1 MKIST
6 DINCFYK
13 VYSEKETVKMLAD
26 AGFEA
31 IDYTF
36 MDEKYYGG
44 EISDSEC
51 RKYYADLKKYAEDKG
66 VYFNQ
71 SHAPCPS
78 GSTDTTENDR
88 LFNNIVRSMRN
99 ASYLGIKTIVVHGM
113 DYLNHNV
120 DGGAQRLFELN
131 MNFYTRLKPY
141 CEEYGIQVALEN
153 LPQTK
158 SFAFGEKVV
167 DSVCASPEDFIRYLD
182 SLDSEWF
189 TACLDIGHAMITGHN
204 LESFIHA
211 LGKERLTALHV
222 HDNNGLRDWHTL
234 PYHGGMA
241 DWDKIM
247 KALRDIGYTGDLTF
261 EAGNYLKS
269 SLKELY
275 PAGAEMMVTVGKYLR
290 GIYLD

>member
-131 MNFYTRLKPY
+131 MDFYTRLKPY
-141 CEEYGIQVALEN
+141 CEEYGIRVALEN

-167 DSVCASPEDFIRYLD
+167 DSVCSSPEEFIRYLD
-182 SLDSEWF
+182 ALDSEWF

-204 LESFIHA
+204 PENFIRT
-211 LGKERLTALHV
+211 LGKVRLTALHV

-234 PYHGGMA
+234 PYCGGMA

-247 KALRDIGYTGDLTF
+247 KALRDIGYAGNLTF

-269 SLKELY
+269 LPKELY
-275 PAGAEMMVTVGKYLR
+275 PAGAQMMVSVGKYLR